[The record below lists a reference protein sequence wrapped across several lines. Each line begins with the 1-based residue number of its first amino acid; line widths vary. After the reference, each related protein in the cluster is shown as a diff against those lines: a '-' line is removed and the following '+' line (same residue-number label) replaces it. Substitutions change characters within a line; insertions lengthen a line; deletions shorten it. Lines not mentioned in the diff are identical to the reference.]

1 MPSTLSLPSTS
12 LKMGEL
18 DCWHFIHGQAQL
30 LIAKQGAQVLSY
42 QTGDEQPI
50 IWLNE
55 KAQYT
60 HGKGIRTGM
69 PVCWPWFGN
78 LALNPP
84 SVQAMYHSH
93 EPAPAHGLVR
103 TREWELLDFDD
114 AGEALHIELG
124 LPLVDGGLPGWPHH
138 VALTL
143 SIRLDTH
150 LHLSLTSHN
159 RGDSPVSISQ
169 ALHSYFAVS
178 DVRQVHVDGVD
189 GLTYIE
195 TLDDWKHVKQSG
207 DLSFSGETD
216 RIYLDT
222 PDTLSIVDPQWA
234 RRIDLKSRGSRSAV
248 IWNPWVEKTARFSDM
263 AANGWQRMLCI
274 ETANV
279 MDDVITL
286 EPGASHTLGVS
297 ISSTPLPPTP

>member
-1 MPSTLSLPSTS
+1 MHHIESVTLD
-12 LKMGEL
+12 EL
-18 DCWHFIHGQAQL
+18 ECWHFQHGQAQL

-42 QTGDEQPI
+42 QIGDEPPI

-55 KAQYT
+55 KAQYKQ
-60 HGKGIRTGM
+60 GKGIRTGV

-78 LALNPP
+78 LALNPQ
-84 SVQAMYHSH
+84 SVQAMRLSD
-93 EPAPAHGLVR
+93 EPATAHGLVR
-103 TREWELLDFDD
+103 TREWEVLEIDD

-124 LPLVDGGLPGWPHH
+124 LPHIEGGLPGWPHD

-143 SIRLDTH
+143 SIRLDTQ
-150 LHLSLTSHN
+150 LHISLTSHN
-159 RGDSPVSISQ
+159 RSDIPVSISQ

-178 DVRQVHVDGVD
+178 DVRKVQVQGVE
-189 GLTYIE
+189 GLPYID
-195 TLDDWKHVKQSG
+195 TLKDWEHIKQSG
-207 DLSFSGETD
+207 DLTFSGETD

-222 PDTLSIVDPQWA
+222 PQQLSIVDPAWS
-234 RRIDLKSRGSRSAV
+234 RTLELTSRGSRTAV
-248 IWNPWVEKTARFSDM
+248 IWNPWIDKTASFKDM
-263 AANGWQRMLCI
+263 AADGWQRMLCI

-297 ISSTPLPPTP
+297 IASKRLKA

>member
-1 MPSTLSLPSTS
+1 MPSHTSLPSTS
-12 LKMGEL
+12 LKLGEL
-18 DCWHFIHGQAQL
+18 DCWYFIHGHAQL

-42 QTGDEQPI
+42 QVGKDKPV

-60 HGKGIRTGM
+60 HGKGIRTGV
-69 PVCWPWFGN
+69 PICWPWFGN

-84 SVQAMYHSH
+84 SVQAMRVNA
-93 EPAPAHGLVR
+93 EPATAHGLVR
-103 TREWELLDFDD
+103 TREWELHDYDD
-114 AGEALHIELG
+114 AGEALHIALR
-124 LPLVDGGLPGWPHH
+124 LPQVEGGLPGWPHD
-138 VALTL
+138 VTLTL
-143 SIRLDTH
+143 HIRLDTQ
-150 LHLSLTSHN
+150 LHLNLVSHN
-159 RGDSPVSISQ
+159 RSDTAVSISQ

-178 DVRQVHVDGVD
+178 DVRQVHVEGVE

-195 TLDDWKHVKQSG
+195 TLDDWKRVKQSG
-207 DLSFSGETD
+207 DLTFSGETD

-222 PDTLSIVDPQWA
+222 PDTLSIVDPEWE
-234 RRIDLKSRGSRSAV
+234 RRITLKSEGSRSAV
-248 IWNPWVEKTARFSDM
+248 IWNPWIDKTARFNDM
-263 AANGWQRMLCI
+263 AADGWQRMLCI

-297 ISSTPLPPTP
+297 ISANAL

>member
-1 MPSTLSLPSTS
+1 MPSHTSLPSTS
-12 LKMGEL
+12 LKLGEL

-42 QTGDEQPI
+42 QVGDDKPV

-55 KAQYT
+55 KAQFV
-60 HGKGIRTGM
+60 HGKGIRAGV
-69 PVCWPWFGN
+69 PICWPWFGN

-84 SVQAMYHSH
+84 SVQAMRASA
-93 EPAPAHGLVR
+93 EPATAHGLVR
-103 TREWELLDFDD
+103 TREWELLDYDD

-124 LPLVDGGLPGWPHH
+124 LPHVEGGLPGWPHD
-138 VALTL
+138 VTLTL
-143 SIRLDTH
+143 KIRLDTH
-150 LHLSLTSHN
+150 LHLSLVSHN
-159 RGDSPVSISQ
+159 RSDTAVSISQ

-178 DVRQVHVDGVD
+178 NVRQVRVEGVE

-195 TLDDWKHVKQSG
+195 TLDDWKRVKQSG
-207 DLSFSGETD
+207 DLTFSGETD

-222 PDTLSIVDPQWA
+222 PDTLSIVDPEWE
-234 RRIDLKSRGSRSAV
+234 RRITLQSEGSRSAV
-248 IWNPWVEKTARFSDM
+248 IWNPWIDKTARFNDM
-263 AANGWQRMLCI
+263 AADGWQRMLCI

-279 MDDVITL
+279 MDDVVTL

-297 ISSTPLPPTP
+297 IGTTAL

>member
-1 MPSTLSLPSTS
+1 MSSIPSLPSTT
-12 LKMGEL
+12 LKLGDL

-42 QTGDEQPI
+42 QVGDDKPV

-60 HGKGIRTGM
+60 HGKGIRTGV

-84 SVQAMYHSH
+84 SVQAMRHSD
-93 EPAPAHGLVR
+93 EPTPAHGLVR
-103 TREWELLDFDD
+103 TREWELLDYDD

-124 LPLVDGGLPGWPHH
+124 LPHTEGGLPGWPHD

-143 SIRLDTH
+143 SIRLDTQ
-150 LHLSLTSHN
+150 LHISLTSHN
-159 RGDSPVSISQ
+159 RSDIPVSISQ

-178 DVRQVHVDGVD
+178 DVREVQVKGLD
-189 GLTYIE
+189 GLTYID
-195 TLDDWKHVKQSG
+195 TLDDWKHVPQTG
-207 DLSFSGETD
+207 DLTFSGETD

-222 PDTLSIVDPQWA
+222 PVQLSIVDPNWS
-234 RRIDLKSRGSRSAV
+234 RRLDLTSRGSQSTV
-248 IWNPWVEKTARFSDM
+248 IWNPWIDKTARFSDM
-263 AANGWQRMLCI
+263 DADGWQRMLCI

-286 EPGASHTLGVS
+286 APGASHTLGVS
-297 ISSTPLPPTP
+297 IASKRLSA